1 MKGNSMKPSLT
12 AVIVLV
18 LSLGVALGQTPA
30 KKTIKT
36 PAKTAQQPAKT
47 TVKKAAP
54 AKAAKQAPATKK
66 TTTKKT
72 TAKTAQKA
80 DTTKVKQAEPPKVE
94 TAKTDTSATPSLKD
108 YAKSK
113 VDEAKATKDTM
124 VQSGA
129 DKMTKI
135 KNNLGEKIKNFDP
148 FKPKADT
155 TKK

>member
-1 MKGNSMKPSLT
+1 MKGKRMKLTLT
-12 AVIVLV
+12 AVIILV
-18 LSLGVALGQTPA
+18 LSVGVALGQTPA
-30 KKTIKT
+30 KKTTKT

-54 AKAAKQAPATKK
+54 AKTAKPASAA
-66 TTTKKT
+66 KKT
-72 TAKTAQKA
+72 TAKKTATKTAQTA
-80 DTTKVKQAEPPKVE
+80 DTTKVKPVEPPKVE
-94 TAKTDTSATPSLKD
+94 TAKTDTSAAPSLKD

-148 FKPKADT
+148 FKSKADT